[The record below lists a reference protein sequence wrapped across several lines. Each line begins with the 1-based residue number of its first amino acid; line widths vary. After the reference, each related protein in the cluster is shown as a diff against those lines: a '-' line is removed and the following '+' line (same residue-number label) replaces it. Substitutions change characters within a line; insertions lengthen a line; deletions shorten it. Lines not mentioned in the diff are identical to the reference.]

1 MPTITFGGVGSG
13 IDTEAIISGLLSA
26 SRGPIS
32 RVQQQQSQTQSAV
45 ASVSDIGN
53 LLAKLK
59 EATSALD
66 TVQEIGSFKASSS
79 GKAVVATA
87 NGAAQAGS
95 FEIKVTQLASAYK
108 AYSNPL
114 VVSQSNQPLERTG
127 TLSLTIGE
135 TTKDLEIEA
144 TDTLDQVIGKINGS
158 GLRVS
163 ATALFDGTKYRLQI
177 RGLDTGAENDVTVNE
192 GTTGFGFG
200 GLNTKSTGKNAEFT
214 VDGFP
219 VTNKSNQVQGIVG
232 GVTLALTEVSP
243 DAVTVSVASDAEGFQ
258 TKMKTM
264 VDAYNA
270 VISKVNTDAGFGSV
284 KAANPMLSGDSTLR
298 SLTGRLSST
307 LTQTVGTGKFQT
319 LRSIGI
325 ELTNNGTLKL
335 NATKLQEALAAD
347 PNSVTNVLAGDDGGV
362 KGLADTFTAVTT
374 DMLAANGAIT
384 SRKEGLSAR
393 QRSLTDRLGVEQ
405 KRLDRM
411 EDQLRK
417 QFTLMDQVVANNQ
430 SKFNFFG

>member
-1 MPTITFGGVGSG
+1 
-13 IDTEAIISGLLSA
+13 
-26 SRGPIS
+26 
-32 RVQQQQSQTQSAV
+32 
-45 ASVSDIGN
+45 
-53 LLAKLK
+53 
-59 EATSALD
+59 
-66 TVQEIGSFKASSS
+66 
-79 GKAVVATA
+79 
-87 NGAAQAGS
+87 
-95 FEIKVTQLASAYK
+95 
-108 AYSNPL
+108 
-114 VVSQSNQPLERTG
+114 
-127 TLSLTIGE
+127 
-135 TTKDLEIEA
+135 
-144 TDTLDQVIGKINGS
+144 
-158 GLRVS
+158 
-163 ATALFDGTKYRLQI
+163 
-177 RGLDTGAENDVTVNE
+177 
-192 GTTGFGFG
+192 
-200 GLNTKSTGKNAEFT
+200 
-214 VDGFP
+214 
-219 VTNKSNQVQGIVG
+219 
-232 GVTLALTEVSP
+232 
-243 DAVTVSVASDAEGFQ
+243 
-258 TKMKTM
+258 
-264 VDAYNA
+264 
-270 VISKVNTDAGFGSV
+270 
-284 KAANPMLSGDSTLR
+284 MLSGDSTLR